1 MTVKMRRIAGFI
13 ISMLLLTSSF
23 GQGKLPVKRFSL
35 PQQATSADYENGV
48 LLAKLKPAFR
58 NLASSTS
65 SNGRTASLPD
75 VTIKSLTNP
84 GLVKQNYS
92 ARGPFASN
100 ESKIDMSLY
109 VKLFVGPGTDIEKKI
124 NELYATGYFEII
136 EPNYSAK
143 IDFEPNDPSST
154 PALQYYLVLIRAY
167 DAWDISKSDASTVI
181 AIVDSGGDLDHPDLA
196 PNLYTNPDE
205 IPNNNIDDDGDGYK
219 DNVNGWDFI
228 GADTANVFNSNF
240 IGDNNP
246 QLMQS
251 GDNGALGHGVWV
263 AGCASAAT
271 NNGIGIAGV
280 GFKAKLLF
288 TKHTADNQRVSAPG
302 IFSGYSGILYAAQ
315 TLTADNVSRKIIN
328 VSWGSAF
335 RSQIAQDIITHV
347 TLDLGC
353 LVVAAAGNA
362 NINSPNYPSSYD
374 YVLSVAATDKADAK
388 AGFSNYGSTVDVT
401 APGVSIFTTAYN
413 DNYGIVNGTSFSSP
427 ITAGAA
433 ALVWSKNPTFT
444 PLQVAEQLRV
454 SADNVD
460 SESSVS
466 FKNLL
471 GRGRINIKSALT
483 LSLPSIRAS
492 KPKLLNA
499 LGNAAELGQESF
511 LTMNFT
517 NYLKSTS
524 NALSVVASSTSPFVT
539 FSQNQVQLG
548 IIGEG
553 GTLRNTFSPVKLVI
567 NPGVA
572 ENALIQ
578 IMLTFSD
585 GVYSDFQFID
595 IIANPSFITV
605 DDNTITTSIANT
617 GRIGYDDPDNQK
629 NGVGFVVNDNQLLF
643 EMGLMMGTSS
653 TDLYNN
659 VRGINS
665 GFDQDFVKVTP
676 IKEIVPGL
684 RSTSEIFGSFSP
696 STLSTLL
703 ISYRSLAMREAPND
717 KFVIL
722 EYTLKN
728 TSAAAITNFRF
739 GIFADWDISDSG
751 AKDAAGWNAS
761 RQIGYVYPKQSTSL
775 PHAGIQ
781 VLNTTALYYAID
793 NSQTIAGNPFGLYD
807 GFTDAE
813 KFTSL
818 STSRTVAGETTA
830 SGNDVSH
837 VVSINPVTIPSGGQ
851 VVLAFA
857 LHSANNL
864 TELLASADAAK
875 ILYNQTFTA
884 PRPIVADLESCFGSA
899 ATLTASGA
907 TTFKWYKNFTG
918 GTALQTSAQ
927 FTTGNLSHDTTLYVS
942 NADQPYES
950 VRTPARVVVKA
961 NPAIIASGS
970 SQFCDGGSI
979 DLSVAAADVY
989 TWSTGATTQKINV
1002 KNAGNYSVTVKYNA
1016 LNCTSV
1022 SSPFTV
1028 KVNPK
1033 PSAAFTSTDNL
1044 FTGNLIT
1051 FTDQSTGATSWLWNF
1066 GDGSTSSS
1074 KNPTHQY
1081 PNAQNYSVSLTVT
1094 AANGCRDIISKP
1106 FDVITG
1112 LERSPAESV
1121 GVFPNPV
1128 SNYLTIQL
1136 PEKFRNARLVVI
1148 NVQGQQVVHVDLELD
1163 SEGKQNLFV
1172 GSLANGMYLV
1182 RVNSEN
1188 RTFTC
1193 RVIIKH

>member
-23 GQGKLPVKRFSL
+23 GQGKLPVKRFTL
-35 PQQATSADYENGV
+35 PQQATTADYENGV
-48 LLAKLKPAFR
+48 LLVKLKPAFK
-58 NLASSTS
+58 NLASSS
-65 SNGRTASLPD
+65 STNGRTASLPD
-75 VTIKSLTNP
+75 MIIRSLSNP

-100 ESKIDMSLY
+100 ESKIDMGLY
-109 VKLFVGPGTDIEKKI
+109 VKLFIAPDTDIEKRI
-124 NELYATGYFEII
+124 NELYATGYFDII

-143 IDFEPNDPSST
+143 IDFTPNDTYAT
-154 PALQYYLVLIRAY
+154 PAIQYYLGLIQAY
-167 DAWDISKSDASTVI
+167 DGWDLSKSDGGTVI

-196 PNLYTNPDE
+196 PNLYKNPDE
-205 IPNNNIDDDGDGYK
+205 IPNNNIDDDKDGYV

-228 GADTANVFNSNF
+228 GADTLNIYNSNF

-246 QLMQS
+246 QLMQP

-280 GFKAKLLF
+280 GFNAKLLF
-288 TKHTADNQRVSAPG
+288 TKHTADNQRVKAPD
-302 IFSGYSGILYAAQ
+302 IYSGYAGILYAAQ
-315 TLTADNVSRKIIN
+315 TLTADNVTRKIIN
-328 VSWGSAF
+328 ASWGSAF

-362 NINSPNYPSSYD
+362 NTNSLNYPSSYD
-374 YVLSVAATDKADAK
+374 HVLSVAATDSDDVRAT
-388 AGFSNYGSTVDVT
+388 FSNYGSTVDVT

-413 DNYGIVNGTSFSSP
+413 DAYSSVNGTSFASP

-444 PLQVAEQLRV
+444 PSQVAEQLRV

-460 SESSVS
+460 AASPAI
-466 FKNLL
+466 FKDML
-471 GRGRINIKSALT
+471 GKGRINIKNALT
-483 LSLPSIRAS
+483 LSLPSVRAS

-499 LGNAAELGQESF
+499 LGKAAELGQESF
-511 LTMNFT
+511 LTMDFT

-524 NALSVVASSTSPFVT
+524 NALVVVASSISPLVT
-539 FSQNQVQLG
+539 FSQSQAPLG
-548 IIGEG
+548 IINEG
-553 GTLRNTFSPVKLVI
+553 GTLRNTFSPLKLLI
-567 NPGVA
+567 GPGAA
-572 ENALIQ
+572 ENSLIQ
-578 IMLTFSD
+578 IKLTFTD
-585 GVYSDFQFID
+585 GAYSDFQYID
-595 IIANPSFITV
+595 ITVNPSFLNV
-605 DDNTITTSIANT
+605 DDNTITTSICST
-617 GRIGYDDPDNQK
+617 GRVGYDDPANQK
-629 NGVGFVVNDNQLLF
+629 NGVGFVVKDNPLLF

-659 VRGINS
+659 VRGVDG
-665 GFDQDFVKVTP
+665 GFDQNFVKVTP

-684 RSTSEIFGSFSP
+684 RSASEVFGSFAP

-703 ISYRSLAMREAPND
+703 ISYRSLVMREVPND

-728 TSAAAITNFRF
+728 TSAAAISNFRF
-739 GIFADWDISDSG
+739 GIFADWDISASG
-751 AKDAAGWNAS
+751 SKDAAGWNAG

-781 VLNTTALYYAID
+781 VLNASPSYYAID

-807 GFTDAE
+807 GFTNTE

-818 STSRTVAGETTA
+818 STLRLTAGETTP

-837 VVSINPVTIPSGGQ
+837 VVSINPVTIPAGGQ

-864 TELLASADAAK
+864 TELLASADAAN

-884 PRPIVADLESCFGSA
+884 PKPTVADVESCYGSA

-918 GTALQTSAQ
+918 GATLQTSTQ

-942 NADQPYES
+942 NAEQTYES
-950 VRTPARVVVKA
+950 VRTPAHVVVKA
-961 NPAIIASGS
+961 NPAITASRS
-970 SQFCDGGSI
+970 SQICDAESI
-979 DLSVAAADVY
+979 DLSVATADVY
-989 TWSTGATTQKINV
+989 TWSTGASTQSINV

-1028 KVNPK
+1028 QVNPK
-1033 PSAAFTSTDNL
+1033 PSAAFTSTGDL
-1044 FTGNLIT
+1044 FVGKLIT
-1051 FTDQSTGATSWLWNF
+1051 FTDQSTGAISWLWDF
-1066 GDGSTSSS
+1066 GDGSTATL

-1081 PNAQNYSVSLTVT
+1081 AKVQNYSVSLTVT
-1094 AANGCRDIISKP
+1094 AVNGCRDVLSKP
-1106 FDVITG
+1106 FDIITG
-1112 LERSPAESV
+1112 LEKSLTESI
-1121 GVFPNPV
+1121 GIYPNPV
-1128 SNYLTIQL
+1128 TDYLTIQL
-1136 PEKFRNARLVVI
+1136 PDKFRGAALVVI
-1148 NVQGQQVVHVDLELD
+1148 NVQGQQMMSATLELD
-1163 SEGKQNLFV
+1163 SEGKQKLFV
-1172 GSLANGMYLV
+1172 GSLNNGMYLV
-1182 RVNSEN
+1182 KIHSEN
-1188 RTFTC
+1188 RTFIQK
-1193 RVIIKH
+1193 VIVNH

>member
-1 MTVKMRRIAGFI
+1 MLKMRLIAGFMVFLA
-13 ISMLLLTSSF
+13 SSSF
-23 GQGKLPVKRFSL
+23 GQGKLPVKRFTL
-35 PQQATSADYENGV
+35 PQHVTAADYENGV
-48 LLAKLKPAFR
+48 LLAKLKPEFR
-58 NLASSTS
+58 NLARSIR
-65 SNGRTASLPD
+65 SNGRAASLPD
-75 VTIKSLTNP
+75 VIIRSLSNP

-100 ESKIDMSLY
+100 ESKIDMGLY
-109 VKLFVGPGTDIEKKI
+109 VKLFVAPNTDIEKRI

-154 PALQYYLVLIRAY
+154 PALQYYLVLIQAY

-219 DNVNGWDFI
+219 DNVNGWDFM
-228 GADTANVFNSNF
+228 GADTLNIFNSNF

-288 TKHTADNQRVSAPG
+288 TKHTADNQRVSSPG
-302 IFSGYSGILYAAQ
+302 IFSGYAGILYAAQ
-315 TLTADNVSRKIIN
+315 TLSADNVTRKIIN
-328 VSWGSAF
+328 ASWGSAF

-362 NINSPNYPSSYD
+362 NTGSLNYPSSYD
-374 YVLSVAATDKADAK
+374 HVLSVAATDKTDAK

-401 APGVSIFTTAYN
+401 APGVAIFSTAYN
-413 DNYGIVNGTSFSSP
+413 DSYSSVNGTSFASP

-460 SESSVS
+460 TESPVI

-471 GRGRINIKSALT
+471 GRGRINIKNALT
-483 LSLPSIRAS
+483 LSLPSVRAS

-499 LGNAAELGQESF
+499 QGNAAESGQESF
-511 LTMNFT
+511 LTMDFT

-524 NALSVVASSTSPFVT
+524 NALSVVASSTSPLVT
-539 FSQNQVQLG
+539 FSQSQVQLG
-548 IIGEG
+548 VINEG

-567 NPGVA
+567 NPGA
-572 ENALIQ
+572 SENALIQ
-578 IMLTFSD
+578 IKLTFSD
-585 GVYSDFQFID
+585 GIYSDFQYIE
-595 IIANPSFITV
+595 IIANPSFLNV

-617 GRIGYDDPDNQK
+617 GRVGYDDPNNQR

-665 GFDQDFVKVTP
+665 GFDQDFVKTTP

-696 STLSTLL
+696 STLPTLL
-703 ISYRSLAMREAPND
+703 ISYRSLVMREAPND
-717 KFVIL
+717 RFVIL

-739 GIFADWDISDSG
+739 GVFADWDISDSG
-751 AKDAAGWNAS
+751 AKDAAGWNAG

-781 VLNTTALYYAID
+781 LLNTTALYYAID
-793 NSQTIAGNPFGLYD
+793 NSETISGNPFGLYD

-818 STSRTVAGETTA
+818 STSRATAGETTT

-837 VVSINPVTIPSGGQ
+837 VVSINPVTIPAGGQ

-864 TELLASADAAK
+864 TDLLASADAAN

-884 PRPIVADLESCFGSA
+884 PKPTVAAVESCYGA
-899 ATLTASGA
+899 GATLTASGA

-918 GTALQTSAQ
+918 GTALQTGAQ
-927 FTTGNLSHDTTLYVS
+927 FTTGNLFRDTILYVS

-950 VRTPARVVVKA
+950 VRTPAPVVVKA

-970 SQFCDGGSI
+970 SQFCEGESI
-979 DLSVAAADVY
+979 TLSVAAADVY
-989 TWSTGATTQKINV
+989 IWSTGASTQSINV

-1028 KVNPK
+1028 QVNPK

-1044 FTGNLIT
+1044 FTGNLVT

-1066 GDGSTSSS
+1066 GDGSTSTS

-1081 PNAQNYSVSLTVT
+1081 TNAQNYSVSLTVT
-1094 AANGCRDIISKP
+1094 AANGCRDVLSKP

-1112 LERSPAESV
+1112 LERSPAESISI
-1121 GVFPNPV
+1121 FPNPV
-1128 SNYLTIQL
+1128 ANYLTIQL
-1136 PEKFRNARLVVI
+1136 PGKFRNARLVVI
-1148 NVQGQQVVHVDLELD
+1148 NVQGQQVVNTDLELD
-1163 SEGKQNLFV
+1163 SEGKQRLFV
-1172 GSLANGMYLV
+1172 GNLNDGMYLV
-1182 RVNSEN
+1182 RINSEN
-1188 RTFTC
+1188 RTLTF